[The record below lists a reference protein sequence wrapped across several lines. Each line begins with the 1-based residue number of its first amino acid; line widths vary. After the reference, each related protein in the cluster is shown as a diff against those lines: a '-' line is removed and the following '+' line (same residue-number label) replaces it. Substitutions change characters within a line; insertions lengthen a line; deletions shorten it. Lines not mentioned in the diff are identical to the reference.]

1 MAEALCKIAAV
12 HSSSIKYSKSNRR
25 IFLLRTLSLFYRY
38 FENIICISDSIKY
51 DLIDNYNVSQHR
63 LVKIA
68 NPIIT
73 NHSKKNDN
81 AELNL
86 KKGYKL
92 LVIGRL
98 VKQKNIDQIIKVF
111 KRLNDYFEDTILC

>member
-1 MAEALCKIAAV
+1 MKKTKYDRFYTTLNGPNLIGFIVSKFVGNGKKHYARIAAV

-73 NHSKKNDN
+73 NHSKRM
-81 AELNL
+81 
-86 KKGYKL
+86 
-92 LVIGRL
+92 IMRS
-98 VKQKNIDQIIKVF
+98 
-111 KRLNDYFEDTILC
+111 